1 MNQGM
6 ILKSIGEL
14 IMPKKAEFVN
24 DDEKITFR
32 PTKKMRSNIEKLI
45 GKDGNLSEFIRDA
58 VEKELGDEKQ

>member
-14 IMPKKAEFVN
+14 IMPKKAEFVK

-45 GKDGNLSEFIRDA
+45 GKDGNLSEFIRNA
-58 VEKELGDEKQ
+58 VEKKLGGGES